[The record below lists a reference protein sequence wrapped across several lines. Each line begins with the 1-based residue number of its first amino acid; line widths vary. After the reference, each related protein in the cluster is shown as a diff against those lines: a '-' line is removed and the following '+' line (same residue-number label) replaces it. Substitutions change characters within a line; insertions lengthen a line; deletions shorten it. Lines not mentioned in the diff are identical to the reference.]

1 MTAELTTLKWVEM
14 SGYPLHPPPDV
25 KIEITGRF
33 PILGESRFRIE
44 RENPPGIGGYGAG
57 ARHAIFHLSELRFI
71 ALSPCVFLQRLSQEL
86 FLLGPIFPAWLCLPP
101 SRCR

>member
-14 SGYPLHPPPDV
+14 SGYPLHPPRCENRNYRTLPNSGG
-25 KIEITGRF
+25 IM
-33 PILGESRFRIE
+33 FRIE